1 MTIDTPG
8 VNTEKYSN
16 EQNIQI
22 LKGYLSE
29 MAVIVNIYLAKIE
42 EISAKVDSI
51 ETKLQESEG
60 N

>member
-8 VNTEKYSN
+8 VNTEKHSN

-29 MAVIVNIYLAKIE
+29 MADIVNIYLAKIE